1 MIRCRADHK
10 QFEVTKGKAKKAFA
24 PDSDDSDDNPAPS
37 DQAVVKETPMPEV
50 GKERSYW
57 MKQEVFA
64 KGKSGEASNTDGEQ
78 ENKSGFSFG
87 FGNGENNEASGE
99 D

>member
-1 MIRCRADHK
+1 
-10 QFEVTKGKAKKAFA
+10 
-24 PDSDDSDDNPAPS
+24 
-37 DQAVVKETPMPEV
+37 MPEV